1 MQNPLHSSCASYKH
15 TNNAALHF
23 YVTSTKIVAV
33 KVDSSVVNLMV
44 PCQKRVE
51 KEENLMGK
59 SPVGLRTLL
68 CSELR
73 KVGTAA
79 VPGCLERCIG
89 GDRRLEA
96 VCLRLSLRRID
107 GRLGCAMYRGWGCG
121 SRGERCLVGVE
132 DVLVPGSRQR
142 LEGAVL
148 GVVEDCILHRLL
160 LNRRVGWRDGLR

>member
-1 MQNPLHSSCASYKH
+1 
-15 TNNAALHF
+15 
-23 YVTSTKIVAV
+23 
-33 KVDSSVVNLMV
+33 
-44 PCQKRVE
+44 
-51 KEENLMGK
+51 MGK